1 MTTTLPDEFSELQAL
16 VDDWALETRAE
27 RFKKRY
33 TSSME
38 EIRSCY
44 DLMMPKMASIV
55 EHLNQ
60 FPVDDIPE
68 TSRPLLYM
76 SLSTIEISR
85 AVELWNA
92 PDNYAFPAERVH
104 VDL

>member
-1 MTTTLPDEFSELQAL
+1 MFSPLPDEFNDLQML

-38 EIRSCY
+38 EIRRCY
-44 DLMMPKMASIV
+44 DAMAPRMVDIV
-55 EHLNQ
+55 THLNK
-60 FPVDDIPE
+60 FPLDDIPE
-68 TSRPLLYM
+68 ASRPLLHL

-85 AVELWNA
+85 AVELWDA
-92 PDNYAFPAERVH
+92 PDNDAFPAERV
-104 VDL
+104 VIDL